1 MNGRSMGNGHRAEHW
16 QTLER
21 YRDSHLIS
29 HQPCPTNGST
39 TGNDYS
45 LFITNRFLTERR
57 GGRLK
62 VDAITVASSITV
74 RAVV

>member
-1 MNGRSMGNGHRAEHW
+1 M
-16 QTLER
+16 
-21 YRDSHLIS
+21 
-29 HQPCPTNGST
+29 GST

-62 VDAITVASSITV
+62 VDAVTVASSITV